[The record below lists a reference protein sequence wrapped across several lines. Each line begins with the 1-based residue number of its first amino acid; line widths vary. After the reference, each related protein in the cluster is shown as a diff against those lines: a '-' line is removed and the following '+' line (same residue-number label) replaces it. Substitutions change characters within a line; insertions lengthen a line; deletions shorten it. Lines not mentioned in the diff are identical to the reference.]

1 MSSSATRWNAAARI
15 ALGAFAAFAVAAPWL
30 LDASHLTLA
39 TEFFTLLVL
48 ALMWNLL
55 AGYADIISVG
65 QHGFVGVGAYAFYG
79 LTVHAHVDP
88 FLAMPLTALITALLA
103 VPAMAVIFRLR
114 TAYLAVGTWVVAEV
128 LSLIAGK
135 LPGFGGGSGT
145 SLPIP
150 IVKTFGSSTIA
161 RIDLFYAMSLGLAL
175 ASFIATWVLLRSRVG
190 LGLTAIRDNE
200 EAAGAAGVNLPAS
213 RIICFLWTAP
223 VLGLVGVLVT
233 LEKLRIA
240 PSASFNIADWTIYP
254 IFIVIIGGIGS
265 LEGPIIGAII
275 YVVLREYLAGYG
287 AWYPIALGI
296 VSIAVMLKE
305 PRGLWG
311 LLRRAGLGEIVPVSH
326 VPDAAVRGDTDTMQV
341 ADLTKSRHV
350 PANARPVQ

>member
-1 MSSSATRWNAAARI
+1 MSTTVQSWNAAARI
-15 ALGAFAAFAVAAPWL
+15 ALGVFVALAVAAPWL

-88 FLAMPLTALITALLA
+88 FLAIPLTALITVLLA
-103 VPAMAVIFRLR
+103 IPAMAVIFRLR

-128 LSLIAGK
+128 LSLVAGK

-150 IVKTFGSSTIA
+150 IVKAFGSSTIA
-161 RIDLFYAMSLGLAL
+161 RIDLFYVLSLGLAL
-175 ASFIATWVLLRSRVG
+175 ASFTATWMLLRSRVG

-200 EAAGAAGVNLPAS
+200 EAAASAGVNVPVS
-213 RIICFLWTAP
+213 RIVCFLSTAP
-223 VLGLVGVLVT
+223 ILGLVGVLVT
-233 LEKLRIA
+233 LEKLRVA

-287 AWYPIALGI
+287 AWYPIALGV

-311 LLRRAGLGEIVPVSH
+311 VLRRTGIGEILPVSH
-326 VPDAAVRGDTDTMQV
+326 LPHVV
-341 ADLTKSRHV
+341 AERSTDLTDVPESRYI
-350 PANARPVQ
+350 

>member
-1 MSSSATRWNAAARI
+1 MSNSTINWNAIGRF
-15 ALGAFAAFAVAAPWL
+15 ALAGFATLSVAAPWL

-65 QHGFVGVGAYAFYG
+65 QHGFVGIGAYAFYG
-79 LTVHAHVDP
+79 LTVHAHLDP
-88 FLAMPLTALITALLA
+88 FLAIPLAALVTTLLA
-103 VPAMAVIFRLR
+103 VPAMGVIFRLR

-128 LSLIAGK
+128 LSLVAGK

-150 IVKTFGSSTIA
+150 IVKAFGSSTMA
-161 RIDLFYAMSLGLAL
+161 RIELFYAMSVGLAF
-175 ASFIATWVLLRSRVG
+175 ASFIATWVLLRSRLG
-190 LGLTAIRDNE
+190 LGLTAMRDNE
-200 EAAGAAGVNLPAS
+200 EAAGAAGVNLRAS

-223 VLGLVGVLVT
+223 ILGLVGVLVT
-233 LEKLRIA
+233 LEKLRVA

-275 YVVLREYLAGYG
+275 YLVLREYLAGYG
-287 AWYPIALGI
+287 AWYPIALGA

-311 LLRRAGLGEIVPVSH
+311 LLRRMGVGEIVPVSH
-326 VPDAAVRGDTDTMQV
+326 LPHVTESSRASKAHV
-341 ADLTKSRHV
+341 AESRYV
-350 PANARPVQ
+350 

>member
-1 MSSSATRWNAAARI
+1 M
-15 ALGAFAAFAVAAPWL
+15 L

-79 LTVHAHVDP
+79 LTVHLHLHPV
-88 FLAMPLTALITALLA
+88 LAIPMAALVTMLVA

-114 TAYLAVGTWVVAEV
+114 TAYLAVGTLVVAEV
-128 LSLIAGK
+128 LSLVAGK
-135 LPGFGGGSGT
+135 LTGFGGGSGT

-150 IVKTFGSSTIA
+150 IVKAFGSSTVT
-161 RIDLFYAMSLGLAL
+161 RIDLFYALSLGLAL
-175 ASFIATWVLLRSRVG
+175 ASFVATWALLRSRAG

-200 EAAGAAGVNLPAS
+200 EAAGAAGVNVPAS
-213 RIICFLWTAP
+213 RIVCFLWTTP
-223 VLGLVGVLVT
+223 ILGLVGVLAT

-265 LEGPIIGAII
+265 LEGPIIGA
-275 YVVLREYLAGYG
+275 VVYMALREYLADYG
-287 AWYPIALGI
+287 SWYPIALGL

-305 PRGLWG
+305 PRGVWG
-311 LLRRAGLGEIVPVSH
+311 LLRRTAPGEIIPVSH
-326 VPDAAVRGDTDTMQV
+326 LPDMAINHAGGETSV
-341 ADLTKSRHV
+341 AES
-350 PANARPVQ
+350 NCI

>member
-1 MSSSATRWNAAARI
+1 MSNSVTSFNAAAR
-15 ALGAFAAFAVAAPWL
+15 LVLVVFVGLSVAAPWL

-39 TEFFTLLVL
+39 TEFFILLVL

-79 LTVHAHVDP
+79 LTVHARLDP
-88 FLAMPLTALITALLA
+88 FIAIPLTALVTTLLA

-128 LSLIAGK
+128 LSLVAGK

-150 IVKTFGSSTIA
+150 IVKAFGASTIV
-161 RIDLFYAMSLGLAL
+161 RIEFFYALSLGLAI
-175 ASFIATWVLLRSRVG
+175 ASFVATWALLRSRVG
-190 LGLTAIRDNE
+190 IGLTAIRDNE
-200 EAAGAAGVNLPAS
+200 EAAAAAGVNVPAS
-213 RIICFLWTAP
+213 RVICFLWTAP
-223 VLGLVGVLVT
+223 ILGLVGVLVT
-233 LEKLRIA
+233 LAKLRVA
-240 PSASFNIADWTIYP
+240 PTASFSIADWTIYP

-275 YVVLREYLAGYG
+275 YVILREYLAGYG
-287 AWYPIALGI
+287 AWYPIALGV

-305 PRGLWG
+305 PRGIWG
-311 LLRRAGLGEIVPVSH
+311 LLRRAGVGEIVPVSH
-326 VPDAAVRGDTDTMQV
+326 VPHVTQRAGTGAAHV
-341 ADLTKSRHV
+341 AESRYV
-350 PANARPVQ
+350 